1 MLRSLTK
8 QGWVT
13 CRHAHRAL
21 NPGNQFT
28 DDARSNVC
36 EPFSPLVMVFCS
48 TDLSAANGLA
58 LFSALRHERQT
69 GMHMSGNRTATLP
82 LSTLFLPCLL
92 ATHEARGLASDA
104 SINSGQ
110 NTQAKAIKKGLSAG
124 TVPPATEQVPASVE
138 QHQEAA
144 SATTSSN
151 SKTGIGS
158 SSSQTVRSSA
168 MVGKDR
174 PSASAVPAGVD
185 QVPPSMVTY
194 TASQPSQGGGPQSND
209 QDAPSTSAPQSQQSM
224 QSVMADISDVGQLG
238 KAQPGGKAPS
248 AASNMQGISRWQ
260 RFKWWIWGTPQ
271 QYWTDQD
278 GASSTDNISDSSKD
292 ESGTSSSSTDAP
304 GSSKEWKRSKYTLGD
319 IIGSAILQSG
329 ITKDEDIARYQPTL
343 MAFHM
348 QALQKSCTASCARS
362 RRFRHAQHRL
372 CNRHAMFTCC

>member
-1 MLRSLTK
+1 MLRFLTK

-13 CRHAHRAL
+13 CRHTHRAL
-21 NPGNQFT
+21 NPGKVQFT
-28 DDARSNVC
+28 DDVLSNVC
-36 EPFSPLVMVFCS
+36 EPFSPLVTMLCS
-48 TDLSAANGLA
+48 TDLSAAQGLA

-82 LSTLFLPCLL
+82 LPTPFLPCLP

-104 SINSGQ
+104 STNTGQ
-110 NTQAKAIKKGLSAG
+110 KTQAKAIKTGLSAG

-144 SATTSSN
+144 PAATSSN
-151 SKTGIGS
+151 SKTGSGS

-168 MVGKDR
+168 MIGKDR

-185 QVPPSMVTY
+185 QVPPSMVSH
-194 TASQPSQGGGPQSND
+194 TASQPSQGGLQSDD

-238 KAQPGGKAPS
+238 KAQPGGNAPS

-271 QYWTDQD
+271 QYWKDQD
-278 GASSTDNISDSSKD
+278 GASSTGNISGSSKG
-292 ESGTSSSSTDAP
+292 ESETSSSSTDVP

-319 IIGSAILQSG
+319 IIGSAILRSG
-329 ITKDEDIARYQPTL
+329 ITKDEDIARY
-343 MAFHM
+343 
-348 QALQKSCTASCARS
+348 
-362 RRFRHAQHRL
+362 
-372 CNRHAMFTCC
+372 